1 MSVVLNGTQ
10 LRCGYINAAE
20 CLEEKKEILN
30 KLNLFPVADRDT
42 GVNMCRSL
50 RKVADY
56 LAEESEA
63 SSETETSPAEVAE
76 MAYMQLLE
84 HALGNSGTI
93 LTLFFEGFSA
103 GIPADAP
110 TLTGLQ
116 LANAFLKGAEN
127 TMENVPDPVNGTIL
141 SVALQSAKAGVSIA
155 EIKND
160 AAAVLHR
167 IVDEAYAALM
177 QTANQNP
184 VLRPYKVA
192 DSGAYGFC
200 LILEGF
206 LKAVS
211 DNDIS
216 ESKPL
221 PILPDIDALTCT
233 ADSADSAGSAG
244 SQLQNQQLQ
253 DQQLQYRY
261 CTEFVLVPFENADM
275 DKLASILE
283 PMGDHFLHVS
293 NSQFFKVHI
302 HTNEPDEVFRKSS
315 AYGTLRSKKV
325 DDMLAQ
331 LQ

>member
-20 CLEEKKEILN
+20 CLEDKKDILN

-56 LAEESEA
+56 LAEQSEA
-63 SSETETSPAEVAE
+63 SPAAETTPAEVAE

-84 HALGNSGTI
+84 NARGNSGTI
-93 LTLFFEGFSA
+93 LTLFFEGFYA

-110 TLTGLQ
+110 AITGLL

-127 TMENVPDPVNGTIL
+127 AMENVPDPVTGTIL

-167 IVDEAYAALM
+167 IVDEACAALM

-184 VLRPYKVA
+184 VLRPYKVV

-211 DNDIS
+211 DMDIS
-216 ESKPL
+216 DSKPL
-221 PILPDIDALTCT
+221 TILHDIDALTCT
-233 ADSADSAGSAG
+233 AESADSADSAD
-244 SQLQNQQLQ
+244 SQLQN
-253 DQQLQYRY
+253 QQLQYRY

-275 DKLASILE
+275 DKLATSLE

-302 HTNEPDEVFRKSS
+302 HTNEPEEVFRKSS
-315 AYGTLRSKKV
+315 AYGTLHSQKV

>member
-1 MSVVLNGTQ
+1 MSVVINGMQ

-20 CLEEKKEILN
+20 HLENKKEILN

-56 LAEESEA
+56 LTAESEA
-63 SSETETSPAEVAE
+63 SPAAETTPAEVAE

-84 HALGNSGTI
+84 HARGNSGTI

-103 GIPADAP
+103 GMPDDAP

-127 TMENVPDPVNGTIL
+127 AMENVPDPVNGTIL

-160 AAAVLHR
+160 AATVLHR
-167 IVDEAYAALM
+167 IVDEACAALM

-184 VLRPYKVA
+184 VLRPYKVV

-206 LKAVS
+206 LRAAAGS
-211 DNDIS
+211 DTS

-221 PILPDIDALTCT
+221 PILHDMDELICVAESADSV
-233 ADSADSAGSAG
+233 DSADSRS
-244 SQLQNQQLQ
+244 QNQE
-253 DQQLQYRY
+253 LQYRY
-261 CTEFVLVPFENADM
+261 CTEFVLVLFENADM
-275 DKLASILE
+275 SQLASSLE

-302 HTNEPDEVFRKSS
+302 HTNEPEEVFRKSS
-315 AYGTLRSKKV
+315 AYGTLHSQKV

>member
-10 LRCGYINAAE
+10 LCCGYIYAAE
-20 CLEEKKEILN
+20 YLEEKKEILN

-56 LAEESEA
+56 MTEHLKNTNQSI
-63 SSETETSPAEVAE
+63 ETSPAEVAE
-76 MAYMQLLE
+76 MAYMQFLE
-84 HALGNSGTI
+84 HARGNSGTI

-103 GIPADAP
+103 GIPAD
-110 TLTGLQ
+110 THDLTGLQ
-116 LANAFLKGAEN
+116 LASAFLKGAEN
-127 TMENVPDPVNGTIL
+127 AMENVPDPVNGTIL

-167 IVDEAYAALM
+167 IVDEACAALM

-184 VLRPYKVA
+184 VLRPYKVI

-206 LKAVS
+206 LKAAA
-211 DNDIS
+211 DIDIF

-221 PILPDIDALTCT
+221 SNLHDIDALTCPSE
-233 ADSADSAGSAG
+233 SADSVDSAV
-244 SQLQNQQLQ
+244 SA
-253 DQQLQYRY
+253 DSQLQYRY

-275 DKLASILE
+275 DKLSSSLE

-302 HTNEPDEVFRKSS
+302 HTNEPEEVFRKSS
-315 AYGTLRSKKV
+315 AYGTLRSQKV

>member
-20 CLEEKKEILN
+20 SLEEKKEILN
-30 KLNLFPVADRDT
+30 RLNLFPVADRDT

-50 RKVADY
+50 RKVSDY
-56 LAEESEA
+56 LTEESEA

-84 HALGNSGTI
+84 HARGNSGTI

-127 TMENVPDPVNGTIL
+127 VMENVPDPVNGTIL

-167 IVDEAYAALM
+167 IVDEACAALM

-184 VLRPYKVA
+184 VLRPYKVV
-192 DSGAYGFC
+192 DSGAYGFY

-211 DNDIS
+211 DTDIS

-221 PILPDIDALTCT
+221 PILYDIDALTCT
-233 ADSADSAGSAG
+233 ADSAESAD
-244 SQLQNQQLQ
+244 SQLQNQQFQ

-275 DKLASILE
+275 DKLASSLE

-315 AYGTLRSKKV
+315 AYGTLRSKNV

>member
-10 LRCGYINAAE
+10 LCCGYIYAAE
-20 CLEEKKEILN
+20 YLEEKKEILN

-50 RKVADY
+50 RKVADHMTEH
-56 LAEESEA
+56 LKNTKQS
-63 SSETETSPAEVAE
+63 TETSPAVIAE
-76 MAYMQLLE
+76 MAYMQFLE
-84 HALGNSGTI
+84 HARGNSGTI

-103 GIPADAP
+103 GIPAD
-110 TLTGLQ
+110 THDLTGLQ
-116 LANAFLKGAEN
+116 LASAFLKGAEN
-127 TMENVPDPVNGTIL
+127 AMENVPDPVNGTIL

-167 IVDEAYAALM
+167 IVDEACAALM

-184 VLRPYKVA
+184 VLRPYKVI

-206 LKAVS
+206 LKAAT
-211 DNDIS
+211 DMDIS

-221 PILPDIDALTCT
+221 SILNDIDALTCS
-233 ADSADSAGSAG
+233 ADSADSVGSVG
-244 SQLQNQQLQ
+244 SV
-253 DQQLQYRY
+253 DSADSQLQYRY

-275 DKLASILE
+275 DKLASSLE

-293 NSQFFKVHI
+293 NSQLFKVHI
-302 HTNEPDEVFRKSS
+302 HTNEPEEVFRKSS
-315 AYGTLRSKKV
+315 AYGTLRSQKV